1 MKLADGTYVVHVP
14 RSSGGEVHVKVSKA
28 FAVTG
33 VEQGLPAGAA
43 PPTD

>member
-1 MKLADGTYVVHVP
+1 MI

-33 VEQGLPAGAA
+33 LEQAPPAGGA
-43 PPTD
+43 PPASNGSTTQS